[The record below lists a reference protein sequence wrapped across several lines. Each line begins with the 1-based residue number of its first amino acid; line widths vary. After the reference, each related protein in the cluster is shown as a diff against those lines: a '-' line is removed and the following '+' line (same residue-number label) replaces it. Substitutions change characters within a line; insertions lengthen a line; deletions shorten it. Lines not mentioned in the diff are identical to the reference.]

1 MAGIVYG
8 SRGLR
13 VPEDEDLRIEAL
25 RQETNSSLDGLR
37 KDIGTLKWLLLALI
51 AVFSLI
57 MAILASAANII

>member
-1 MAGIVYG
+1 MREVD
-8 SRGLR
+8 S
-13 VPEDEDLRIEAL
+13 VKN
-25 RQETNSSLDGLR
+25 ETNNSLDGLR

>member
-1 MAGIVYG
+1 
-8 SRGLR
+8 

-25 RQETNSSLDGLR
+25 RQELMREVDSVKNEINSSLNGLR

>member
-1 MAGIVYG
+1 
-8 SRGLR
+8 

-25 RQETNSSLDGLR
+25 RQELMREVDSVKNETNSSLNGLR